1 MKHWEAAS
9 CESINQ
15 VRTLLKNLML
25 KVKNACKAI
34 MAVIT
39 LRKTPPIMD
48 IKSNRGVNIAQ
59 INHFYFL
66 IFTPWIC
73 TSSQV
78 ILRFVL
84 KWQLQNK
91 QIPVASQWKKFSR
104 YIHLSPTYSFTGEN
118 NNLLTLSKSRA
129 YYQDGTIMANNG
141 CLPKFKFCYFKHFI
155 ICW

>member
-9 CESINQ
+9 CESINH

-25 KVKNACKAI
+25 QVKNACKAI

-39 LRKTPPIMD
+39 LRKTPPIVG

-59 INHFYFL
+59 INNFYFL

-91 QIPVASQWKKFSR
+91 QIPVASQGKKFSR
-104 YIHLSPTYSFTGEN
+104 YIHPSPTDSYTEEN

-129 YYQDGTIMANNG
+129 YCQDGTIMANNG
-141 CLPKFKFCYFKHFI
+141 CLTKFKFCYFKHFI